1 LFPPGPFLAP
11 SSGAGEFYA
20 AIPKSQ
26 EKARPCIEPARPYI
40 PHRSAEGDVID
51 GCVPPAR
58 GRHEPGLVRP
68 ALRWVLLLATAIL
81 VAPPASARPLASLD
95 LVLLGVFLTSSLIL
109 ALLPRHLRRGP
120 RLDYAIVIVDTCL
133 VSTAL
138 FHAGVD
144 NGRFVTVFFLVLFL
158 AALGADLPRL
168 VAGCTLVAGL
178 YMYLVAETSIAGG
191 LVMLLTRLPFLYV
204 VALYYGHVAL
214 EVRARDE
221 RQRRTEREKE
231 ELQAF
236 LEITAAT
243 NSTLDLHQVLY
254 VVSQRVAHMV
264 KAQRCSILQVDEAAC
279 RCRVLASS
287 DDPGINDLTI
297 DLRKYPEVR
306 LAIET
311 RRPVVIND
319 IASER
324 ILDGVRDS
332 IARLGFEAMLVLPLM
347 HGESLLGM
355 LFLRAARDGRP
366 FASEEIA
373 SCQVVANAS
382 ANALRNAMLHDEMRA
397 EVRRRREA
405 SEKLQNILD
414 HSPDLIGSVDA
425 AGRISEFSR
434 GGEILLGL
442 ERDETIGH
450 RLDEFFPEPEAQA
463 RFGRLLRSGEPL
475 RNFETR
481 VRHRDGG
488 LRDALV
494 AASPLRDEAGSASPC
509 GAVFIV
515 QNITELK
522 AARGHLVQAE
532 KLTALGEVVSGV
544 AHELNNPLS
553 GVLGYAQLLMRG
565 PMEGR
570 QQRAL
575 ERIFDSAMRCQ
586 KIVQN
591 LLAFSRRYP
600 SEKRYLGLN
609 GLVEKTLDLKE
620 FDLKVSRIRVERN
633 FQEDLPRTMLDFN
646 QTQQVLLNL
655 INNAQQAMA
664 AHRGGGTLTLMTRD
678 IGGMIQLRVTDD
690 GPGIPR
696 DNLPRIFDPFFTT
709 KPVGEGTGL
718 GLSISYGII
727 RDHGG
732 RIWAESEPGRGTT
745 MVVELPVRREAPLQ
759 ETLDTPVATALPA
772 TPRPLRVLAV
782 DDEPVIL
789 DLLVDVLSGAH
800 HSVDTAA
807 TGQEALR
814 KIERDRYDL
823 ILLDL
828 KIPDTDGRRVFET
841 ICERWPALRDR
852 VVFASGDTVHAGTR
866 AFVEWSG
873 RPCIEKPFRLET
885 LAEILA
891 ETSRRAGEDP
901 GRTGT
906 AG

>member
-1 LFPPGPFLAP
+1 VNNGGVLP
-11 SSGAGEFYA
+11 AG
-20 AIPKSQ
+20 
-26 EKARPCIEPARPYI
+26 
-40 PHRSAEGDVID
+40 
-51 GCVPPAR
+51 
-58 GRHEPGLVRP
+58 GRHEPGLVRLV
-68 ALRWVLLLATAIL
+68 LRWVLLVATASLLLTPGSAHAPERFDQIL
-81 VAPPASARPLASLD
+81 LAVFFASNLA
-95 LVLLGVFLTSSLIL
+95 LT
-109 ALLPRHLRRGP
+109 LLPRQLRGTP
-120 RLDYAIVIVDTCL
+120 RLDYAIVIGDTFL

-144 NGRFVTVFFLVLFL
+144 NGRFVTVFFLVLFM
-158 AALGADLPRL
+158 AAIGADLPRL
-168 VAGCTLVAGL
+168 MAGATLVAGL
-178 YMYLVAETSIAGG
+178 YMYLVADTSVAGG
-191 LVMLLTRLPFLYV
+191 LVALLTRLPFLYV
-204 VALYYGHVAL
+204 VALYYGHIAL
-214 EVRARDE
+214 RVREHDE
-221 RQRRTEREKE
+221 RQRRTEREKK

-243 NSTLDLHQVLY
+243 NSTLDLHHVLF
-254 VVSQRVAHMV
+254 VVTQRVAHLV
-264 KAQRCSILQVDEAAC
+264 NALRCSILQVDEEAL

-287 DDPGINDLTI
+287 DDPAINDLSI

-319 IASER
+319 VASER
-324 ILDGVRDS
+324 LLDGVRDA
-332 IARLGFEAMLVLPLM
+332 ITRLGFEAILVLPLV
-347 HGESLLGM
+347 HGENLLGM

-366 FASEEIA
+366 FSTGEIA

-397 EVRRRREA
+397 EVRRRRES

-414 HSPDLIGSVDA
+414 HSPDLIGSLDGG
-425 AGRISEFSR
+425 GRISEFSR
-434 GGEILLGL
+434 GGESLLGL
-442 ERDETIGH
+442 ARDEAVGH
-450 RLDEFFPEPEAQA
+450 RVEEFFPEPEAQA

-475 RNFETR
+475 RNFETS

-494 AASPLRDEAGSASPC
+494 AASPLRDESGAPY
-509 GAVFIV
+509 GAVVIV

-544 AHELNNPLS
+544 AHELNNPLA

-570 QQRAL
+570 QQRAV
-575 ERIFDSAMRCQ
+575 ERILDSAMRCQ

-600 SEKRYLGLN
+600 SEKKYLGLN

-620 FDLKVSRIRVERN
+620 YDLKVNRIRVVRN
-633 FQEDLPRTMLDFN
+633 LQEDLPRTMLDFN

-655 INNAQQAMA
+655 INNAQQAMTS
-664 AHRGGGTLTLMTRD
+664 HRGEGALTIMTRD
-678 IGGMIQLRVTDD
+678 IGGMIQLRIIDD

-696 DNLPRIFDPFFTT
+696 ENLPRIFDPFFTT

-718 GLSISYGII
+718 GLSISYGIV

-745 MVVELPVRREAPLQ
+745 MVVELPVRREAGIQ
-759 ETLDTPVATALPA
+759 EGADGGLASGLPSA
-772 TPRPLRVLAV
+772 ARPLRILAV

-789 DLLVDVLSGAH
+789 DLLVDVLSGARH
-800 HSVDTAA
+800 RVDTAA
-807 TGQEALR
+807 SGQEALR
-814 KIERDRYDL
+814 KLERGRYDL

-828 KIPDTDGRRVFET
+828 KMPDSDGRRVFEI
-841 ICERWPALRDR
+841 ICERWPDLRDR
-852 VVFASGDTVHAGTR
+852 VVFASGDTVHPGTR
-866 AFVEWSG
+866 AFVEWTR
-873 RPCIEKPFRLET
+873 RPCLEKPFRLET
-885 LAEILA
+885 LAEIIADASRQAA
-891 ETSRRAGEDP
+891 EAQAAEALP
-901 GRTGT
+901 PTGT
-906 AG
+906 DPQKAD

>member
-1 LFPPGPFLAP
+1 
-11 SSGAGEFYA
+11 
-20 AIPKSQ
+20 
-26 EKARPCIEPARPYI
+26 
-40 PHRSAEGDVID
+40 
-51 GCVPPAR
+51 
-58 GRHEPGLVRP
+58 
-68 ALRWVLLLATAIL
+68 
-81 VAPPASARPLASLD
+81 
-95 LVLLGVFLTSSLIL
+95 
-109 ALLPRHLRRGP
+109 
-120 RLDYAIVIVDTCL
+120 
-133 VSTAL
+133 
-138 FHAGVD
+138 
-144 NGRFVTVFFLVLFL
+144 
-158 AALGADLPRL
+158 
-168 VAGCTLVAGL
+168 
-178 YMYLVAETSIAGG
+178 
-191 LVMLLTRLPFLYV
+191 
-204 VALYYGHVAL
+204 
-214 EVRARDE
+214 
-221 RQRRTEREKE
+221 
-231 ELQAF
+231 
-236 LEITAAT
+236 
-243 NSTLDLHQVLY
+243 
-254 VVSQRVAHMV
+254 
-264 KAQRCSILQVDEAAC
+264 VDETAG

-287 DDPGINDLTI
+287 DNPGINDLTI

-319 IASER
+319 ISTER
-324 ILDGVRDS
+324 ILDSVRDS

-366 FASEEIA
+366 FTNEEIA

-425 AGRISEFSR
+425 AGRIAEFSR
-434 GGEILLGL
+434 GGESLLGL
-442 ERDETIGH
+442 QRDEVVGH
-450 RLDEFFPEPEAQA
+450 RLEEFFPEPEAQA

-494 AASPLRDEAGSASPC
+494 AASPLRGEAGSPC
-509 GAVFIV
+509 GGVVIV

-565 PMEGR
+565 PMEGK
-570 QQRAL
+570 QQRSL
-575 ERIFDSAMRCQ
+575 ERILDSAMRCQ

-620 FDLKVSRIRVERN
+620 YDLKVSRIRVELN
-633 FQEDLPRTMLDFN
+633 LQPDLPRTMLDFN

-655 INNAQQAMA
+655 VTNAQQAMA
-664 AHRGGGTLTLMTRD
+664 AHRGGGTLTILTLD
-678 IGGMIQLRVTDD
+678 IGGMIQLRLSDD

-696 DNLPRIFDPFFTT
+696 ENMPRIFDPFFTT

-718 GLSISYGII
+718 GLSISYGIV

-732 RIWAESEPGRGTT
+732 RIWAESEPGGGTT
-745 MVVELPVRREAPLQ
+745 MVVELPIRRDAGLEADGDAP
-759 ETLDTPVATALPA
+759 AGAGLPA
-772 TPRPLRVLAV
+772 AARPLRVLAV

-807 TGQEALR
+807 SGHEALR
-814 KIERDRYDL
+814 KLERGRYDL

-828 KIPDTDGRRVFET
+828 KMPDIDGRRVFET
-841 ICERWPALRDR
+841 LCERWPDMREC
-852 VVFASGDTVHAGTR
+852 VVFASGDTVHPGTR

-873 RPCIEKPFRLET
+873 RPCIEKPFRLEA
-885 LAEILA
+885 LAEMLA
-891 ETSRRAGEDP
+891 DAARAASEAL

-906 AG
+906 SG

>member
-1 LFPPGPFLAP
+1 MN
-11 SSGAGEFYA
+11 
-20 AIPKSQ
+20 
-26 EKARPCIEPARPYI
+26 
-40 PHRSAEGDVID
+40 HEGVL
-51 GCVPPAR
+51 PAR
-58 GRHEPGLVRP
+58 GRHERGLVRP

-81 VAPPASARPLASLD
+81 LLPPGSSHAMERFD
-95 LVLLGVFLTSSLIL
+95 QILLGVFFVSNLVLT
-109 ALLPRHLRRGP
+109 LLPRHLRTTP
-120 RLDYAIVIVDTCL
+120 RLDYAIVIGDTFL
-133 VSTAL
+133 LSTGL

-144 NGRFVTVFFLVLFL
+144 SGRFVTVFFLVLL
-158 AALGADLPRL
+158 MAAIGADLPRL
-168 VAGCTLVAGL
+168 LAGATLVAGL
-178 YMYLVAETSIAGG
+178 YLYLVADTSVAGG
-191 LVMLLTRLPFLYV
+191 LVALLTRLPFLYV
-204 VALYYGHVAL
+204 VALYYGHIAL
-214 EVRARDE
+214 QVREHDE

-243 NSTLDLHQVLY
+243 NSTLDLHHVLF
-254 VVSQRVAHMV
+254 VVAQRVAHLV
-264 KAQRCSILQVDEAAC
+264 TALRCSILQVDEEAG

-287 DDPGINDLTI
+287 DDPSINDLSL

-324 ILDGVRDS
+324 LLDGVRDV
-332 IARLGFEAMLVLPLM
+332 IMRLGFESILILPLV
-347 HGESLLGM
+347 HGENLLGM

-366 FASEEIA
+366 FSADEIA

-397 EVRRRREA
+397 EVRRRRET

-414 HSPDLIGSVDA
+414 HSPDLIGSIDA
-425 AGRISEFSR
+425 AGRLSEFSR
-434 GGEILLGL
+434 GGESLLGL
-442 ERDETIGH
+442 ARDEAVGH
-450 RLDEFFPEPEAQA
+450 RVDEFFPEPEAQA

-475 RNFETR
+475 RNFETG
-481 VRHRDGG
+481 VRHRDGS

-494 AASPLRDEAGSASPC
+494 AASPLRDESGAAY
-509 GAVFIV
+509 GAVLIV

-544 AHELNNPLS
+544 AHELNNPLA

-565 PMEGR
+565 AMDGR
-570 QQRAL
+570 QQRAV
-575 ERIFDSAMRCQ
+575 ERILDSAMRCQ

-600 SEKRYLGLN
+600 SEKKYLGLN
-609 GLVEKTLDLKE
+609 GLIEKTLDLKE
-620 FDLKVSRIRVERN
+620 YDLRGSRIRVVRN
-633 FQEDLPRTMLDFN
+633 LQEDLPRTMLDFN
-646 QTQQVLLNL
+646 QTQQILLNL

-664 AHRGGGTLTLMTRD
+664 ARRGEGTLTIMTRD
-678 IGGMIQLRVTDD
+678 IGGMIQLRVIDD

-696 DNLPRIFDPFFTT
+696 ENLPRIFDPFFTT

-718 GLSISYGII
+718 GLSISYGIV

-732 RIWAESEPGRGTT
+732 RIWAESESGRGTSI
-745 MVVELPVRREAPLQ
+745 VVELPVRRESGAAEGTEQ
-759 ETLDTPVATALPA
+759 VAASGLPSA
-772 TPRPLRVLAV
+772 TRPLRVLAV

-807 TGQEALR
+807 GGQEALR
-814 KIERDRYDL
+814 KLERGRYDMV
-823 ILLDL
+823 LLDL
-828 KIPDTDGRRVFET
+828 KMPDIDGRRVFEA
-841 ICERWPALRDR
+841 ICERWPDLRER
-852 VVFASGDTVHAGTR
+852 VVFASGDTVHPGTR
-866 AFVEWSG
+866 AFIEWTG
-873 RPCIEKPFRLET
+873 RPCIEKPFRLEA

-891 ETSRRAGEDP
+891 DMSRRAGEALP
-901 GRTGT
+901 PTGT
-906 AG
+906 DPSGTS

>member
-1 LFPPGPFLAP
+1 
-11 SSGAGEFYA
+11 
-20 AIPKSQ
+20 
-26 EKARPCIEPARPYI
+26 
-40 PHRSAEGDVID
+40 
-51 GCVPPAR
+51 
-58 GRHEPGLVRP
+58 
-68 ALRWVLLLATAIL
+68 VLLLATAML
-81 VAPPASARPLASLD
+81 LMPPGSAHALEWFD
-95 LVLLGVFLTSSLIL
+95 QVLLGVFFASNLVLT
-109 ALLPRHLRRGP
+109 LLPRHLRGTP
-120 RLDYAIVIVDTCL
+120 RVDYAIVIGDTFL

-144 NGRFVTVFFLVLFL
+144 NGRFVTVFFLVLL
-158 AALGADLPRL
+158 MSAIGADLPRL
-168 VAGCTLVAGL
+168 VAGATLVAGL
-178 YMYLVAETSIAGG
+178 YMYLVADTSVAGG
-191 LVMLLTRLPFLYV
+191 LVALLTRLPFLYV
-204 VALYYGHVAL
+204 VALYYGNVAL
-214 EVRARDE
+214 QVRAHDE

-243 NSTLDLHQVLY
+243 NSTLDLHHVLY
-254 VVSQRVAHMV
+254 VVAQRVAHLV
-264 KAQRCSILQVDEAAC
+264 NALRCSILQVDEEAG

-287 DDPGINDLTI
+287 DDPAINDLTI

-319 IASER
+319 VASER
-324 ILDGVRDS
+324 LLDGVRD
-332 IARLGFEAMLVLPLM
+332 ALTRLGFEAILVLPLV
-347 HGESLLGM
+347 HGENLLGM

-366 FASEEIA
+366 FSSGEIA

-382 ANALRNAMLHDEMRA
+382 ANALRNAMLHDEMRD
-397 EVRRRREA
+397 EVRRRRET

-434 GGEILLGL
+434 GGESLLGL
-442 ERDETIGH
+442 ARDEAVGH
-450 RLDEFFPEPEAQA
+450 RIDEFFPEPEAQA

-475 RNFETR
+475 RNFETS
-481 VRHRDGG
+481 VRHRDGS

-494 AASPLRDEAGSASPC
+494 AASPLRAESGATL
-509 GAVFIV
+509 GAVVIV
-515 QNITELK
+515 QNITELR
-522 AARGHLVQAE
+522 AARSHLVQAE

-544 AHELNNPLS
+544 AHELNNPLA

-570 QQRAL
+570 QQRAV
-575 ERIFDSAMRCQ
+575 ERIFESAMRCQ

-600 SEKRYLGLN
+600 SEKKYLGLN
-609 GLVEKTLDLKE
+609 GLVEKTLDLKDY
-620 FDLKVSRIRVERN
+620 DLKVSRIRVVRN
-633 FQEDLPRTMLDFN
+633 LQEDLPRTMLDFN

-664 AHRGGGTLTLMTRD
+664 THRGEGALTIMTRD
-678 IGGMIQLRVTDD
+678 IGGMIQVRVSDD

-696 DNLPRIFDPFFTT
+696 ENLPRIFDPFFTT

-718 GLSISYGII
+718 GLSISYGIV

-745 MVVELPVRREAPLQ
+745 MVVELPVRREAGALNGG
-759 ETLDTPVATALPA
+759 ERAVASGLPSA
-772 TPRPLRVLAV
+772 ARPLRVLAV

-789 DLLVDVLSGAH
+789 DLLVDVLSGAR

-807 TGQEALR
+807 GGQEALR
-814 KIERDRYDL
+814 KLERGRYDL
-823 ILLDL
+823 VLLDL
-828 KIPDTDGRRVFET
+828 KMPDIDGRRVFEA
-841 ICERWPALRDR
+841 ICERWPDLRER
-852 VVFASGDTVHAGTR
+852 VVFASGDTVHPGTR
-866 AFVEWSG
+866 AFVEWTG
-873 RPCIEKPFRLET
+873 RPCIEKPFRLEA

-891 ETSRRAGEDP
+891 DTSRRAGEALP
-901 GRTGT
+901 PTGT
-906 AG
+906 DPSAGADPTRVL